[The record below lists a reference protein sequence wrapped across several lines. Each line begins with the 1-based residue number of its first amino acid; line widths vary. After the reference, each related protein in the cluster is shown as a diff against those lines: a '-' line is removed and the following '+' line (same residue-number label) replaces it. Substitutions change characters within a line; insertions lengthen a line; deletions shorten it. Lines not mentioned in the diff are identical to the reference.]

1 MNFINQK
8 KTKEK
13 ENTKLLERILKEYS
27 GEYLENIDFDYDLGF
42 GKEAIQFTAKE
53 VEFRRDLLKKF
64 GIPLELSTGKIKT
77 IKLKVKSLISLK
89 NFSLEISD
97 LELNIET
104 IHINKDYKKNFFL
117 YRQKILNEWEN
128 KHKKIFNSMTKNS
141 LLESFIVDRL
151 IPIKIDIKNIKIV
164 INDTISSKRKIYEI
178 VLRIDSIHSV
188 GTNSMNQEIDSV
200 DNEDLIF
207 RTLEING
214 FSVKIFRIDNIN
226 SEKRDAI
233 YLGTIL
239 NDFDMGVKLSFLR
252 SYNKKSLKE
261 TPLLD
266 LIIEFKTPLIINLT
280 IQNINILQNVLNY
293 LTKIKKVEKY
303 WINRPDFKEEG
314 KINEVDSIK

>member
-27 GEYLENIDFDYDLGF
+27 GEYLENIDFDYDLVF
-42 GKEAIQFTAKE
+42 GKETIQFTAKE

-64 GIPLELSTGKIKT
+64 GRPLELSTGKIKT

-151 IPIKIDIKNIKIV
+151 I
-164 INDTISSKRKIYEI
+164 
-178 VLRIDSIHSV
+178 DS
-188 GTNSMNQEIDSV
+188 
-200 DNEDLIF
+200 
-207 RTLEING
+207 
-214 FSVKIFRIDNIN
+214 
-226 SEKRDAI
+226 I

-239 NDFDMGVKLSFLR
+239 NDFDMGIKSSFL
-252 SYNKKSLKE
+252 K
-261 TPLLD
+261 
-266 LIIEFKTPLIINLT
+266 II
-280 IQNINILQNVLNY
+280 
-293 LTKIKKVEKY
+293 
-303 WINRPDFKEEG
+303 
-314 KINEVDSIK
+314 